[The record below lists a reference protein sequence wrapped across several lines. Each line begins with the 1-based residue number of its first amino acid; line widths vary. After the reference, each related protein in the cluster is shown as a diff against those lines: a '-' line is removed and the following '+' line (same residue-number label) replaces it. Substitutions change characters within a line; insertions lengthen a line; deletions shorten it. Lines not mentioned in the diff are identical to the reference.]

1 MCNYFSYLPHCI
13 YNIICILL
21 CKHSLYIN
29 QHLTK
34 LMQICVLDFYKTFNT
49 PFTVHQYLST
59 DVIRSRT
66 KFFFFYKI
74 LFFNYKIKLM
84 FNMPSIFTIENI
96 ISNVLVSSFLKVIL
110 LQPIYLNT

>member
-1 MCNYFSYLPHCI
+1 MCNYFSYLSHCT

-34 LMQICVLDFYKTFNT
+34 LMQICVLDFYKTFNK

-66 KFFFFYKI
+66 KFFFIY
-74 LFFNYKIKLM
+74 IKYYYFL
-84 FNMPSIFTIENI
+84 I
-96 ISNVLVSSFLKVIL
+96 IK
-110 LQPIYLNT
+110 